1 MNAPASPLILTK
13 ISMPAARTR
22 ILQRTRLVDS
32 LAENSGAG
40 LTLVCAPAGYGK
52 STLLAEWARSEGQKG
67 IAVAWYALDPSDDSP
82 LSFGTYLVAGL
93 TRALG
98 SNPELEQIAQLL
110 RSSPELDLQRILRH
124 LINAIA
130 ASGRE
135 CLLVLD
141 DYQMIGS
148 PAIHSALALLL
159 EHLPEKMRLAI
170 GSRSDPPLPLA
181 RLRARGELLE
191 IRADRL
197 NFTLEETAR
206 FLKEVM
212 RLDLPAEWI
221 AVLEDRTEG
230 WIAGLQLAALSLSG
244 RTDKESLISSFRG
257 SHRYLVDYLLE
268 EVFTH
273 QPEPVQR
280 FLLST
285 SILDRMCAPLCD
297 ALMEHE
303 SSSAAVLEHLDQENL
318 FVVALDEEA
327 YWFRYHHLFRDFLQA
342 RLEKTRPER
351 VPLLHRAACEW
362 HSREGYRREAVRHA
376 LLTRD
381 WEYSAALV
389 EQYGISMMMH
399 GEVSTVFEWCAAFPE
414 AVMGAHPTLCIF
426 QCNALLIGYRQKNRL
441 TIEKRLRQIGQAVSA
456 MGDGPIPRILLGQA
470 ATIRTFLEAM
480 DQDPAADPRKQF
492 SIARKALDL
501 LSEDDPARSI
511 VVLTTGY
518 AHMALHDAQ
527 AGFQAMEQAREL
539 SIPCRNYLGIV
550 EAVFH
555 QTRLAYVQGQL
566 RRAES
571 ICREG
576 RIDLAALLAHPDQE
590 LPAVGCL
597 DVALGCL
604 LLERNELDEA
614 EKHLLHGLELIGWEL
629 NPHFL
634 MTAHVGLFRLREIQ
648 GRSAEAVE
656 YLSRLEEACP
666 DMVFYARG
674 LRIMH
679 ALREGA
685 ATPEILADANR
696 WNESFASPLDG
707 DGLLP
712 GMGPLG
718 AAEAYYLAYLARVR
732 VAIAAGQTKGA
743 LSYLERQLDLAS
755 SHGLAQRVIELSVLE
770 ALAVQA
776 GGGGQRVWDALERAL
791 ESAPAEAYMHSFDQG
806 PDSIQ
811 LLGKALERGIC
822 REKTG
827 WILAGVKAEKF
838 VRKESGGLSGAQL
851 PSPLSGREL
860 EVLHLMAEGVSNQ
873 EIAQKLFITVGT
885 VKSHVNHILEKLNA
899 RNRTEAVARARNLRL
914 LDL

>member
-1 MNAPASPLILTK
+1 MESPASPLVLTK
-13 ISMPAARTR
+13 ISVPAARPR
-22 ILQRTRLVDS
+22 ILPRTRLVDT
-32 LAENSGAG
+32 LAGNSGAG

-52 STLLAEWARSEGQKG
+52 TTLLAEWARSELQKG

-82 LSFGTYLVAGL
+82 VPFGTYLVGSL

-98 SNPELEQIAQLL
+98 TNPELEQIAQLL
-110 RSSPELDLQRILRH
+110 RSSPELELQRILRH

-130 ASGRE
+130 ASGRD

-148 PAIHSALALLL
+148 PDIHSAMALLL
-159 EHLPEKMRLAI
+159 EHMPEKMCLAI

-191 IRADRL
+191 IRAENL
-197 NFTLEETAR
+197 NFTVEESAR

-221 AVLEDRTEG
+221 SVLEDRTEG

-244 RTDKESLISSFRG
+244 RTDKESLIASFNG

-268 EVFTH
+268 EVFTR

-285 SILDRMCAPLCD
+285 SILDRMCASLCD
-297 ALMEHE
+297 ALMEDE
-303 SSSAAVLEHLDQENL
+303 SPSAEILERLDRENL

-327 YWFRYHHLFRDFLQA
+327 HWFRYHHLFRDFLQA

-362 HSREGYRREAVRHA
+362 HSREGNRNEAVRHA

-389 EQYGISMMMH
+389 ERYGISMMMH
-399 GEVSTVFEWCAAFPE
+399 GEVSAVYEWCAAFPE
-414 AVMGAHPTLCIF
+414 AVMAAHPTLCIF
-426 QCNALLIGYRQKNRL
+426 QCNALLIGYRQKIRRKV
-441 TIEKRLRQIGQAVSA
+441 EERLRQIDQAVND
-456 MGDGPIPRILLGQA
+456 MEDGPITRIFMGQA
-470 ATIRTFLEAM
+470 ATIRTYLEAM
-480 DQDPAADPRKQF
+480 DQDPTADPRKQF
-492 SIARKALDL
+492 SIAREALDL
-501 LSEDDPARSI
+501 LSEDDPARSM
-511 VVLTTGY
+511 VELTTGY

-539 SIPCRNYLGIV
+539 SISCRNFLGIV

-597 DVALGCL
+597 DAVLGCL
-604 LLERNELDEA
+604 LLERNQLDEA
-614 EKHLLHGLELIGWEL
+614 EQNLLHGLELIGWGL

-634 MTAHVGLFRLREIQ
+634 MIACVGLSRLREIQ
-648 GRSAEAVE
+648 GRSAEAIE

-666 DMVFYARG
+666 DLDFCTRG

-679 ALREGA
+679 ALRGGD
-685 ATPEILADANR
+685 ATPKILAEAN
-696 WNESFASPLDG
+696 S
-707 DGLLP
+707 
-712 GMGPLG
+712 
-718 AAEAYYLAYLARVR
+718 
-732 VAIAAGQTKGA
+732 
-743 LSYLERQLDLAS
+743 LE
-755 SHGLAQRVIELSVLE
+755 
-770 ALAVQA
+770 
-776 GGGGQRVWDALERAL
+776 
-791 ESAPAEAYMHSFDQG
+791 
-806 PDSIQ
+806 
-811 LLGKALERGIC
+811 
-822 REKTG
+822 
-827 WILAGVKAEKF
+827 
-838 VRKESGGLSGAQL
+838 
-851 PSPLSGREL
+851 
-860 EVLHLMAEGVSNQ
+860 
-873 EIAQKLFITVGT
+873 
-885 VKSHVNHILEKLNA
+885 
-899 RNRTEAVARARNLRL
+899 
-914 LDL
+914 